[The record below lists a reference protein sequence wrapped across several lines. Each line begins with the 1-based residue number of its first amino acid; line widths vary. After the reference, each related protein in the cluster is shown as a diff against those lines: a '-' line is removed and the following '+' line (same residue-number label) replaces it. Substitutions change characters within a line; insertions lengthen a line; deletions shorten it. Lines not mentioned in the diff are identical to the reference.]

1 MHICIF
7 KDADQKGNVALEG
20 YGIGNVKDILDNL
33 KHREYEGFLSLEPH
47 LGQFQALEN
56 FELDDRYQKL
66 PLSGAKT
73 FAVAATALNEF
84 MK

>member
-33 KHREYEGFLSLEPH
+33 KHREYE
-47 LGQFQALEN
+47 
-56 FELDDRYQKL
+56 RYQKL